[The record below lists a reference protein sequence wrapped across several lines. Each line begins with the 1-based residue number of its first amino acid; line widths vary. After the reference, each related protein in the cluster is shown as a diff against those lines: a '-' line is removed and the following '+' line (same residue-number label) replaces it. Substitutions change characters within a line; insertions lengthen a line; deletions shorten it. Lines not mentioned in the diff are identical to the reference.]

1 MPNRDVHKM
10 RESYDSSILL
20 ETDCNADPFLQFE
33 KWFSEAVEDK
43 IFEPNAMTLAT
54 TGKDGQPSARMVLLK
69 AYSHEGFVYYSNY
82 ESKKGKQIRDN
93 EKVALLFWWAKHS
106 RQVRIEGIAITTPK
120 EENKIY
126 FHSRP
131 RESQIAALISDQSSV
146 VESREAL
153 EKLYR
158 EKEKEFTEKEVPLKK
173 NWGGFNVRP
182 HSFEFWQ
189 GKGNRLHDRI
199 QYSKDEKGNWKIER
213 LAP

>member
-10 RESYDSSILL
+10 RESYNSSILL

-54 TGKDGQPSARMVLLK
+54 TGNDGQPSARMVLLK
-69 AYSHEGFVYYSNY
+69 AYSHDGFIYYSNY
-82 ESKKGKQIRDN
+82 ESKKGIQIQDN
-93 EKVALLFWWAKHS
+93 NKVALCFWWAKHS
-106 RQVRIEGIAITTPK
+106 RQVRIEGIASRTPK
-120 EENKIY
+120 EKNEIY

-131 RESQIAALISDQSSV
+131 RESQVAALISDQSKV
-146 VESREAL
+146 VDSRETL
-153 EKLYR
+153 EQLYR
-158 EKEKEFTEKEVPLKK
+158 EKEKEFSDKEIPLKE
-173 NWGGFNVRP
+173 NWGGFIVTP
-182 HSFEFWQ
+182 YLFEFWQ

-199 QYSKDEKGNWKIER
+199 QYSKEESGAWKIER